1 MPRKSKKLSELIL
14 GNVKTLADGITT
26 EELSAVYFDNQVI
39 KQPEP
44 LYRLDY
50 KGKRMYYR
58 FVDNKPE
65 FYTSVTT
72 FLHNQIPTSKYLL
85 DWQREHGEDEMLERA
100 HYGTFLHSI
109 FETLLITKQYD
120 LDKLPKMLQEFSAK
134 EKCEY
139 KEEWVEELKKDALSL
154 SQFIIDYKV
163 KPIAVEIIL
172 YHPTDGYAG
181 ALDLV
186 CEFDYEEKGCF
197 GEVYASGER
206 KGQPKESKR
215 TIRVVGIL
223 DLKSGRKGFYESHI
237 AQLAAYRE
245 MWNLKY
251 PELPIEKIFN
261 LAPKG
266 WDTKP
271 AYSLKEQTYSKSILK
286 LKQYVENERID
297 NLDKNW
303 TLTTFE
309 GKIDLSK
316 GIEQN
321 ITSKTLEEL
330 VKPKEDE
337 NNKNKL

>member
-1 MPRKSKKLSELIL
+1 MGRKSKKLSELIL
-14 GNVKTLADGITT
+14 GQVKTLADGITS
-26 EELSAVYFDNQVI
+26 EELSAVYFDNKVI

-58 FVDNKPE
+58 FVNGNPE

-100 HYGTFLHSI
+100 HYGTFEHSV
-109 FETLLITKQYD
+109 FQTLLITNQFD
-120 LDKLPKMLQEFSAK
+120 LDKMSLLLQQYATK

-163 KPIAVEIIL
+163 KPIAIEIIL

-186 CEFDYEEKGCF
+186 CEMDYEEKGFF

-215 TIRVVGIL
+215 IIRIPAIV
-223 DLKSGRKGFYESHI
+223 DLKSGRKGFDESHVL
-237 AQLAAYRE
+237 QLAAYRE

-261 LAPKG
+261 IAPKG

-303 TLTTFE
+303 MLTTFE
-309 GKIDLSK
+309 GKIDLTK

-321 ITSKTLEEL
+321 ITNKSLAEL
-330 VKPKEDE
+330 VKPKDDE
-337 NNKNKL
+337 NNKTKL

>member
-1 MPRKSKKLSELIL
+1 MARKSKKLSELIL
-14 GNVKTLADGITT
+14 GQVKTLADGITT
-26 EELSAVYFDNQVI
+26 EELSAVYFDNKII

-58 FVDNKPE
+58 FVNGNPE

-100 HYGTFLHSI
+100 HYGTFLHSV
-109 FETLLITKQYD
+109 FETLLITKQFN
-120 LDKLPKMLQEFSAK
+120 LDKLPELLKAFTIK

-139 KEEWVEELKKDALSL
+139 KEEWVEELKKDTLALA
-154 SQFIIDYKV
+154 QFIIDYKV

-186 CEFDYEEKGCF
+186 AEFDYEEKGNF

-215 TIRVVGIL
+215 TIRVIGIL
-223 DLKSGRKGFYESHI
+223 DLKSSRKGFYESHI
-237 AQLAAYRE
+237 CQLAAYRE

-261 LAPKG
+261 LAPQG

-271 AYSLKEQTYSKSILK
+271 AYRIKEQTYSKSILK

-309 GKIDLSK
+309 GKIDLTK

-321 ITSKTLEEL
+321 ITSKSLAEL

-337 NNKNKL
+337 NKKTF

>member
-1 MPRKSKKLSELIL
+1 MARKSKKLSELIL
-14 GNVKTLADGITT
+14 GNVKTLADGITS
-26 EELSAVYFDNQVI
+26 EELSAVYFDNKVI

-58 FVDNKPE
+58 FVNGNPE

-100 HYGTFLHSI
+100 HYGTFLHSV
-109 FETLLITKQYD
+109 FETLLITKQFN
-120 LDKLPKMLQEFSAK
+120 LDKLPELLKAFTIK
-134 EKCEY
+134 ERCEY
-139 KEEWVEELKKDALSL
+139 KEEWVEELKKDTLALA
-154 SQFIIDYKV
+154 QFIIDYKV

-181 ALDLV
+181 ALDLP
-186 CEFDYEEKGCF
+186 CFMEIEDKGF
-197 GEVYASGER
+197 YGEVYASGER
-206 KGQPKESKR
+206 KGQPKESKQ
-215 TIRVVGIL
+215 IVQIICII

-251 PELPIEKIFN
+251 PELPIERIFN

-309 GKIDLSK
+309 GKIDLTK

-321 ITSKTLEEL
+321 ITSKSLAEL

-337 NNKNKL
+337 NKK

>member
-1 MPRKSKKLSELIL
+1 MGRKSKKLSELIL
-14 GNVKTLADGITT
+14 GQVKTLADGITS
-26 EELSAVYFDNQVI
+26 EELSAVYFDNKVI

-58 FVDNKPE
+58 FVEGNPV

-100 HYGTFLHSI
+100 HYGTFLHKI
-109 FETLLITKQYD
+109 FETLLITGYYD
-120 LDKLPKMLQEFSAK
+120 LDKLSTLLK
-134 EKCEY
+134 EYTVKERCEY

-186 CEFDYEEKGCF
+186 CEFDYEEKGNF
-197 GEVYASGER
+197 GEVYASGVN

-215 TIRVVGIL
+215 TIRVIGIV
-223 DLKSGRKGFYESHI
+223 DLKSGRKGFYESHVC
-237 AQLAAYRE
+237 QLGAYRE
-245 MWNLKY
+245 MWNHKY
-251 PELPIEKIFN
+251 PELPIERLFN

-286 LKQYVENERID
+286 LNQYVENERID

-303 TLTTFE
+303 MLTTFE
-309 GKIDLSK
+309 GKIDLTK

-321 ITSKTLEEL
+321 ITSKSLAEL

-337 NNKNKL
+337 NRTE

>member
-1 MPRKSKKLSELIL
+1 MPKKSKKLSELIL
-14 GNVKTLADGITT
+14 GQVKTLADGITT
-26 EELSAVYFDNQVI
+26 EELSAVYFDNKVI
-39 KQPEP
+39 KQSEP

-58 FVDNKPE
+58 FIDIIVE

-72 FLHNQIPTSKYLL
+72 FLHNQIPTSKNLL

-109 FETLLITKQYD
+109 FVTLLITNQYD
-120 LDKLPKMLQEFSAK
+120 LDKLSLLLQQYATK

-186 CEFDYEEKGCF
+186 CEFDYEEKGNF

-215 TIRVVGIL
+215 TIRVVGIV
-223 DLKSGRKGFYESHI
+223 DLKSSKKGFFESNI
-237 AQLAAYRE
+237 LQLAAYRE

-251 PELPIEKIFN
+251 PEVHIEKIFN
-261 LAPKG
+261 IAPRG

-271 AYSLKEQTYSKSILK
+271 AYTLKEQTYSKDILK

-297 NLDKNW
+297 NLNKNW
-303 TLTTFE
+303 TITTFE
-309 GKIDLSK
+309 GKIDLVK

-321 ITSKTLEEL
+321 IISKSLEEL
-330 VKPKEDE
+330 VKPKENE
-337 NNKNKL
+337 NNKIKL

>member
-1 MPRKSKKLSELIL
+1 MGRKSKKLSELIL
-14 GNVKTLADGITT
+14 GNVKTLADGITS
-26 EELSAVYFDNQVI
+26 EELSAVYFDNKVI

-58 FVDNKPE
+58 FVNGNPE

-100 HYGTFLHSI
+100 HYGTFLHSV
-109 FETLLITKQYD
+109 FETLLITKQFN
-120 LDKLPKMLQEFSAK
+120 LDKLPELLKAFTIK
-134 EKCEY
+134 ERCEY
-139 KEEWVEELKKDALSL
+139 KEEWVEELKKDTLALA
-154 SQFIIDYKV
+154 QFIIDYKV

-181 ALDLV
+181 ALDLP
-186 CEFDYEEKGCF
+186 CFMEIEDKGF
-197 GEVYASGER
+197 YGEVYASGER
-206 KGQPKESKR
+206 KGQPKESKQ
-215 TIRVVGIL
+215 IVQIICII

-251 PELPIEKIFN
+251 PELPIERIFN

-309 GKIDLSK
+309 GKIDLTK

-321 ITSKTLEEL
+321 ITSKSLAEL
-330 VKPKEDE
+330 VKPKEDAD
-337 NNKNKL
+337 KAGK